1 MIVLKEKESKAS
13 ILLLLAAFIWGFAF
27 VAQRV
32 GIKYIGSFTFNGVRF
47 ALGSISLIPL
57 ILYSQRM
64 NKKTSRMDI
73 VQGEKAKA
81 LTPVGE
87 GIICGLVLFMGAT
100 LQQIGLEDTTAGK
113 AAFITGFYIVLVPL
127 LGRFLGQRIK
137 KNTWIAAIF
146 AITGLYLISVTDRFT
161 ISRGDM
167 LVFLGSFFW
176 AAHILLIDR
185 FTQRTDALVLSFI
198 QYIVCSVL
206 SLLMAVAFEEIS
218 LQGLVQA
225 QVPIL
230 YGGIASV
237 GIAYTLQAYGQKH
250 AKPSHAAII
259 LSLEAVFAAI
269 GGFLLLN
276 ETMNMKAFIGC
287 ALMFIGVLVS
297 QMDSFQEFEVQK
309 YSS

>member
-1 MIVLKEKESKAS
+1 MIILKEKELKAS

-32 GIKYIGSFTFNGVRF
+32 GIKYIGSFTFNGIRF

-57 ILYSQRM
+57 ILHSQRM
-64 NKKTSRMDI
+64 NKKTSRI
-73 VQGEKAKA
+73 NSIREEKTKA
-81 LTPVGE
+81 LAPLGE

-100 LQQIGLEDTTAGK
+100 LQQIGLEETTAGK

-127 LGRFLGQRIK
+127 LGMFFGQRIK
-137 KNTWIAAIF
+137 KNTWIAAIL
-146 AITGLYLISVTDRFT
+146 AITGLYLISVTDHFT

-176 AAHILLIDR
+176 AAHILLIHR
-185 FTQRTDALVLSFI
+185 FTQRVDTLGLSFI

-206 SLLMAVAFEEIS
+206 SLLLALAFEEIT

-237 GIAYTLQAYGQKH
+237 GIAYTLQAYGQKY

-259 LSLEAVFAAI
+259 LSLESVFAGI
-269 GGFLLLN
+269 GGFLLLD
-276 ETMNMKAFIGC
+276 ETMDMKAFIGC
-287 ALMFIGVLVS
+287 TLMFIGVLVS
-297 QMDSFQEFEVQK
+297 QMDSLHKVEVQK
-309 YSS
+309 YTS